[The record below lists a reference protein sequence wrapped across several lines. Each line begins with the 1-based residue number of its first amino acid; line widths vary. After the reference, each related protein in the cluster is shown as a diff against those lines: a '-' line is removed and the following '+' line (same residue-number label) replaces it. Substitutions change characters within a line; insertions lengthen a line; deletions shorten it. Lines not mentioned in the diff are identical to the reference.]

1 MAYKEITYEVSERIA
16 TVTLNRPD
24 KLNAWTMTMEAEVKA
39 AMAEADADDEIRI
52 VVLTGAG
59 RGFCAGADISGLGN
73 LATEGKDIVEKIRV
87 LYAEKALEK
96 VGVSENYN
104 RKYTYF
110 PAIDKPIIAAINGPA
125 VGLGFIL
132 PLYCDL
138 RFASDRAVFSTAF
151 SKRGLV
157 AEHGIAWLLPRLVGM
172 AVTLDLLY
180 SARKLDIQEALR
192 CGLLNRVVP
201 HDQLMEEVRSYARDL
216 AQTVSPRSLRV
227 MKRQVYEAQL
237 QTLNEAVDRAN
248 EEMFESFGCEDF
260 REGVAHFVEKR
271 PPAFVGR

>member
-39 AMAEADADDEIRI
+39 AMTEADADDEIRI
-52 VVLTGAG
+52 IVLTGAG

-73 LATEGKDIVEKIRV
+73 LATEGKDIVEKIRA
-87 LYAEKALEK
+87 LYAEKALAK
-96 VGVSENYN
+96 DGVSENYN

-180 SARKLDIQEALR
+180 SARKLDVQEALR

-201 HDQLMEEVRSYARDL
+201 HDQLMEEVRYYARDL
-216 AQTVSPRSLRV
+216 TQTVSPRSLRV

>member
-180 SARKLDIQEALR
+180 SARKLDVQEALR

>member
-39 AMAEADADDEIRI
+39 AMTEADADDEIRI
-52 VVLTGAG
+52 IVLTGAG

-73 LATEGKDIVEKIRV
+73 LATEGKDIVEKIRA
-87 LYAEKALEK
+87 LYAEKALAK
-96 VGVSENYN
+96 DRVSENYN

-180 SARKLDIQEALR
+180 SARKLDVQEALR

-216 AQTVSPRSLRV
+216 TQTVSPRSLRV